1 MSNRNE
7 AVKKISD
14 INMSKLKIKIDIT
27 TLKMIIRFL
36 FKDTV
41 LKTRKTLRNIDLIMD
56 SLDLSVY
63 ETDDNE
69 SQILSLIWIIK
80 KILEAR
86 FEGGF
91 TTNEMIKK
99 YCLDDP
105 DCDEYKESLI
115 NEGIENSANI
125 TYSECKYLV
134 NQIDDR
140 VNFGYILNFRDK
152 FFLIMSA
159 IDESDDKSFKT
170 LSNDL
175 YQCAAAL
182 QNIKRKSNSLSSDQT
197 FSLLT
202 DEMENVVAEA
212 MDNLKNRNRIFT
224 TGIRRLNTFLAPG
237 FLSKRL
243 YTFLAFPGGG
253 KSQILLKMALDIRT
267 YNTRIETKDPDK
279 RPAILFITMEN
290 SIHETVERL
299 WNMTTSDDDIRNY
312 TDAQVIKKMRDKGG
326 LKLTDK
332 NNIDLIIKY
341 YDNRAIDTNDLRG
354 IMQDLQ
360 DDGIE
365 TVALIV
371 DYVKRLRPAE
381 KAQSEKE
388 ELKNITNELKSIA
401 TIEDIPV
408 ITAQQLNRS
417 AASVVDAAIQNDKE
431 NVTMMIGRDGVAGAW
446 EIIENS
452 DMVIIINQ
460 ERKRDTNELYMTFKL
475 LKRRYRSADTSKKLA
490 NLDYFNHPYDPENSL
505 RLIDDVNLDK
515 CLSLTSLST
524 QFDPADQKGNKHGK
538 KNAME
543 RKEKKKKD
551 TIEEGEYDPYDMDRE
566 FY

>member
-1 MSNRNE
+1 MANRKE
-7 AVKKISD
+7 AVKD
-14 INMSKLKIKIDIT
+14 INNVSMGKMKIKIDIT
-27 TLKMIIRFL
+27 TLKMLIRFL
-36 FKDTV
+36 FKETI
-41 LKTRKTLRNIDLIMD
+41 LRTRKTLRNIDYIMD

-63 ETDDNE
+63 EGDDNE

-86 FEGGF
+86 FDVGF

-99 YCLDDP
+99 YCIDDP
-105 DCDEYKESLI
+105 ECDEYRESLI
-115 NEGIENSANI
+115 NEGIENSKNI

-134 NQIDDR
+134 KQIDDR
-140 VNFGYILNFRDK
+140 VNFGYILDFRDK
-152 FFLIMSA
+152 FFLLMSA
-159 IDESDDKSFKT
+159 IDESDDKSFKS
-170 LSNDL
+170 LSDDL
-175 YQCAAAL
+175 YQCAATL

-197 FSLLT
+197 FSLMV

-212 MDNLKNRNRIFT
+212 MDNLKNRNRIFS
-224 TGIRRLNTFLAPG
+224 TGIRRLNTFLSPG

-253 KSQILLKMALDIRT
+253 KSQILLKMAIDIRT
-267 YNTRIETKDPDK
+267 YNTRIEPKDPDK

-326 LKLTDK
+326 LRLTDK
-332 NNIDLIIKY
+332 NNIDIIIKY
-341 YDNRAIDTNDLRG
+341 YDNRAIDTNDLQG
-354 IMQDLQ
+354 IIQDLQ
-360 DDGIE
+360 DEGIE

-381 KAQSEKE
+381 KASSEKE

-408 ITAQQLNRS
+408 ITAQQLNRT
-417 AASVVDAAIQNDKE
+417 AASVVDAAIQNKKE

-460 ERKRDTNELYMTFKL
+460 EVKHDTEELYMTFKL
-475 LKRRYRSADTSKKLA
+475 LKRRYRSAETSEKLRR
-490 NLDYFNHPYDPENSL
+490 LEYFNHPYDPNNNL
-505 RLIDDVNLDK
+505 KLIDDVNLDK

-524 QFDPADQKGNKHGK
+524 QFDAADQKGIKYGK

-543 RKEKKKKD
+543 RKEKKKKENYED
-551 TIEEGEYDPYDMDRE
+551 GEYEPYDMDNE
-566 FY
+566 IY